1 MDQATLGTLYLPRA
15 SQEDGTLN
23 GPSYARHT
31 TYPEQVKRMGH
42 SMDQATLGTLYLPR
56 ASQEDGTLNGPSYAR
71 HTILTQSSLCQVITI
86 FSGKVLDDEE
96 C

>member
-1 MDQATLGTLYLPRA
+1 MKTCMFVCFHV
-15 SQEDGTLN
+15 S
-23 GPSYARHT
+23 RHT

-71 HTILTQSSLCQVITI
+71 HTILTQSKSRGWDTQWTKLR
-86 FSGKVLDDEE
+86 
-96 C
+96 